1 MIRDI
6 TDTRIL
12 KTKMAKELYTTQQI
26 HRVITGAGIDI
37 EAEYGTDYIIFC
49 PYHNNNRTPAGEVS
63 KESGLF
69 FCFGCQTTR
78 SLIELI
84 MHMTNRTYFETVRF
98 IKSKETETNI
108 EAVVNKALHQMPDFV
123 QYDELLI
130 KRLCKQAIDSPRAMT
145 YFEGRRITKESV
157 IKFDL
162 GYSEK
167 QDSVVIPMQSPDGM
181 FIGFVARTVEGKEF
195 KNTPGLP
202 KSKILFN
209 LHRVKASKIIYV
221 VESSFDAI
229 RLDQVGFPAVATL
242 GANVSSSQIEL
253 LKRYFTG
260 VVLVAD
266 NDEAGAIMSERL
278 TEKMGNLVT
287 VISPDKKYKDIG
299 DMTDDEI
306 RKLEFQFDNVIDSM
320 LK

>member
-1 MIRDI
+1 
-6 TDTRIL
+6 
-12 KTKMAKELYTTQQI
+12 MAKELYTTQQI

-181 FIGFVARTVEGKEF
+181 SIGFVARTVEGKEF

-209 LHRVKASKIIYV
+209 LHRVKASKIVYV

>member
-1 MIRDI
+1 
-6 TDTRIL
+6 
-12 KTKMAKELYTTQQI
+12 MAKELYTTQQI
-26 HRVITGAGIDI
+26 HRVLTGAGIDI

-84 MHMTNRTYFETVRF
+84 MHMTSRTYFETVRF
-98 IKSKETETNI
+98 IKSKETETDI
-108 EAVVNKALHQMPDFV
+108 EAVINKALHQIPDFV

-130 KRLCKQAIDSPRAMT
+130 KRLNKQALDSPRAMT
-145 YFEGRRITKESV
+145 YFEGRRLTRESV

-181 FIGFVARTVEGKEF
+181 SIGFVARTIEGKEF

-209 LHRVKASKIIYV
+209 LHRVKASKIVYV

-266 NDEAGAIMSERL
+266 NDDAGMIMAEKL
-278 TEKMGNLVT
+278 IEKMGNLVT
-287 VISPDKKYKDIG
+287 IIRPDKRYKDIG

-306 RKLEFQFDNVIDSM
+306 RTLEFQFDNVIDSM

>member
-1 MIRDI
+1 MNNI
-6 TDTRIL
+6 
-12 KTKMAKELYTTQQI
+12 YTTQQI
-26 HRVITGAGIDI
+26 HRVLTGAGIDI

-84 MHMTNRTYFETVRF
+84 MHMTSRTYFETVRF
-98 IKSKETETNI
+98 IKSKETETDI
-108 EAVVNKALHQMPDFV
+108 EAVINKALHQLPDFV

-130 KRLCKQAIDSPRAMT
+130 KRLNKQALDSPRAMT
-145 YFEGRRITKESV
+145 YFEGRRLTRESV

-181 FIGFVARTVEGKEF
+181 SIGFVARTIEGKEF

-209 LHRVKASKIIYV
+209 LHRVKASKIVYV

-266 NDEAGAIMSERL
+266 NDDAGMIMAERL

-287 VISPDKKYKDIG
+287 IIRPDKKYKDIG

-306 RKLEFQFDNVIDSM
+306 RTLEFQFDNVIDSM

>member
-1 MIRDI
+1 
-6 TDTRIL
+6 
-12 KTKMAKELYTTQQI
+12 MAKELYTTQQI
-26 HRVITGAGIDI
+26 HRVLTGAGIEI

-130 KRLCKQAIDSPRAMT
+130 KRLGKQAIDSPRAMT
-145 YFEGRRITKESV
+145 YFEGRRLTKESV

-181 FIGFVARTVEGKEF
+181 SIGFVARTIEGKEF

-209 LHRVKASKIIYV
+209 LHRVKASKIVYV

>member
-1 MIRDI
+1 
-6 TDTRIL
+6 
-12 KTKMAKELYTTQQI
+12 MAKELYTTQQI
-26 HRVITGAGIDI
+26 HRVLTGAGIDI

-84 MHMTNRTYFETVRF
+84 MHMTSRTYFETVRF
-98 IKSKETETNI
+98 IKSKETETDI
-108 EAVVNKALHQMPDFV
+108 EAVINKALYQLPDFV

-130 KRLCKQAIDSPRAMT
+130 KRLNKQALDSPRAMT
-145 YFEGRRITKESV
+145 YFEGRRLTKESV

-181 FIGFVARTVEGKEF
+181 FIGFVARTIEGKEF

-209 LHRVKASKIIYV
+209 LHRVKASKIVYV

-266 NDEAGAIMSERL
+266 NDDAGMIMAERL

-287 VISPDKKYKDIG
+287 IIRPDKKYKDIG

-306 RKLEFQFDNVIDSM
+306 RTLEFQFDNVIDSM

>member
-1 MIRDI
+1 M
-6 TDTRIL
+6 
-12 KTKMAKELYTTQQI
+12 YTTQQI
-26 HRVITGAGIDI
+26 HRVLTGAGIDI

-84 MHMTNRTYFETVRF
+84 MHMTSRTYFETVRF
-98 IKSKETETNI
+98 IKSKETEADI
-108 EAVVNKALHQMPDFV
+108 EAVINKALHQLPDFV

-130 KRLCKQAIDSPRAMT
+130 KRLNKQALDSPRAMT
-145 YFEGRRITKESV
+145 YFEGRRLTRESV
-157 IKFDL
+157 VKFDL

-181 FIGFVARTVEGKEF
+181 SIGFVARTIEGKEF

-209 LHRVKASKIIYV
+209 LHRVKASKIVYV

-266 NDEAGAIMSERL
+266 NDDAGMIMAEKL
-278 TEKMGNLVT
+278 IEKMGNLVT
-287 VISPDKKYKDIG
+287 IIRPDKKYKDIG

-306 RKLEFQFDNVIDSM
+306 RTLEFQFDNVIDSM

>member
-1 MIRDI
+1 
-6 TDTRIL
+6 
-12 KTKMAKELYTTQQI
+12 MAKELYTTQQI
-26 HRVITGAGIDI
+26 HRVLTGAGIDI

-84 MHMTNRTYFETVRF
+84 MHMTSRTYFETVRF
-98 IKSKETETNI
+98 IKSKETETDI
-108 EAVVNKALHQMPDFV
+108 EAVINKALHQIPDFV

-130 KRLCKQAIDSPRAMT
+130 KRLNKQALDSPRAMT
-145 YFEGRRITKESV
+145 YFEGRRLTRESV

-181 FIGFVARTVEGKEF
+181 SIGFVARTIEGKEF

-209 LHRVKASKIIYV
+209 LHRVKASKIVYV

-266 NDEAGAIMSERL
+266 NDDAGMIMAEKL
-278 TEKMGNLVT
+278 IEKMGNLVT
-287 VISPDKKYKDIG
+287 IIRPDKKYKDIG

-306 RKLEFQFDNVIDSM
+306 RTLEFQFDNVIDSM

>member
-1 MIRDI
+1 
-6 TDTRIL
+6 
-12 KTKMAKELYTTQQI
+12 MAKELYTTQQI
-26 HRVITGAGIDI
+26 HRVLTGAGIDI

-78 SLIELI
+78 SLVELI
-84 MHMTNRTYFETVRF
+84 MHMTSRTYFETVRF
-98 IKSKETETNI
+98 IKSKETETDI
-108 EAVVNKALHQMPDFV
+108 EAVINRALHQIPDFV

-130 KRLCKQAIDSPRAMT
+130 KRLNKQALDSPRAMT
-145 YFEGRRITKESV
+145 YFEGRRLTRESV

-181 FIGFVARTVEGKEF
+181 SIGFVARTIEGKEF

-209 LHRVKASKIIYV
+209 LHRVKASKIVYV

-266 NDEAGAIMSERL
+266 NDDAGMIMSEKL

-287 VISPDKKYKDIG
+287 IIRPDKRYKDIG

-306 RKLEFQFDNVIDSM
+306 RTLEFQFDNVIDSM

>member
-1 MIRDI
+1 MV
-6 TDTRIL
+6 
-12 KTKMAKELYTTQQI
+12 KELYTTQQI

-145 YFEGRRITKESV
+145 YFEGRRLTKESV

-181 FIGFVARTVEGKEF
+181 SIGFVARTIEGKEF

-209 LHRVKASKIIYV
+209 LHRVKASKIVYV

-287 VISPDKKYKDIG
+287 VILPDKKYKDIG